1 MMLLREIKGHK
12 AVLAVL
18 CLCVAFATP
27 GQSADNLVQQ
37 WGAATNGLRLGLT
50 VFLKDSWGREQPPKC
65 IVYGQTITSNRTY
78 WQLAPEAPQDI
89 RLFYPGGREATLR
102 RGALAAINRRRHP
115 QAGERGSIVQLKSF
129 SLASLFDLKTNGIH
143 TLVVS
148 GRATTN
154 VIHGRRNPVFFI
166 LPPVTNNFEI
176 RLPGN

>member
-50 VFLKDSWGREQPPKC
+50 VFLKDSWGREQPPEC
-65 IVYGQTITSNRTY
+65 IVYAQNVTSNRMD
-78 WQLAPEAPQDI
+78 WRLAPESPQDI
-89 RLFYPGGREATLR
+89 RLFYPRGQEAMLHR
-102 RGALAAINRRRHP
+102 NALAAINRRHHP
-115 QAGERGSIVQLKSF
+115 VAHEGGEVDQLKSF
-129 SLASLFDLKTNGIH
+129 SITSLFDLKTNGIH

-154 VIHGRRNPVFFI
+154 VVHGRRNPVFFT
-166 LPPVTNNFEI
+166 LLPVTNNFEI
-176 RLPGN
+176 RLPGK